1 MVIPKKH
8 VEQFYGLDD
17 KDLFKFFKAVKVVAL
32 KIKKVYNPDFVL
44 SRIEILP
51 GCMFRCMKPFNQR
64 GWIS

>member
-1 MVIPKKH
+1 LVIPKKH

-17 KDLFKFFKAVKVVAL
+17 KDLFKLFKAVKVVAL

-51 GCMFRCMKPFNQR
+51 GVCL
-64 GWIS
+64 GV